1 MTVYIPEK
9 KPFGIT
15 HLFAGTNK
23 ADPFIILSKSHTSST
38 FIIMPPL
45 RRRGVYCFA
54 HVGPSVHQ
62 MVSG

>member
-23 ADPFIILSKSHTSST
+23 ADPFIILSKPHAVST
-38 FIIMPPL
+38 VII
-45 RRRGVYCFA
+45 
-54 HVGPSVHQ
+54 
-62 MVSG
+62 